1 MKVKVTESPAY
12 TRQKFEATLVEWD
25 LGTPIGYGNT
35 IQEALE
41 DFIESWELHY
51 DEQPNYN
58 WS

>member
-1 MKVKVTESPAY
+1 MKVTVTEAPAY
-12 TRQKFEATLVEWD
+12 TRQKFQATLSEWD
-25 LGTPIGYGNT
+25 LGVPIGYGQT

-51 DEQPNYN
+51 DEEPKYT